1 MKLVEML
8 LNYLDF
14 YKITVLLI
22 AILII
27 CVTFLLISLDLSN
40 LSDKIP
46 VNNNITIKSFE
57 KEKKIVLNDKI
68 INKEIV
74 KKNSP
79 KLNVKAFYLNKFSEI
94 ENKFMLNEETENIS
108 LFTKNFIITKNNIKN
123 KNDEISKM
131 FIESL
136 SSLNSWKNNDIEN
149 KIFEELNWNIEKK
162 LEEEEESIIFQYIF
176 PKYKDYNNFSP
187 SQSSLNS
194 FSETEDGEEEKEK
207 LILSKYK
214 LGICRIFDCCE
225 EIKSNIVKEV
235 NGSLYK
241 IYSKGNPY
249 LIKEKCKKET
259 IPQNFITIIEKYNK
273 EGYNIIGISG
283 KKIKMNYIQSQKIE
297 RNKCESNMLFLGF
310 IIYKV
315 NYDEYKSAYS

>member
-1 MKLVEML
+1 ML

-14 YKITVLLI
+14 YKITVLFI

-27 CVTFLLISLDLSN
+27 FVTFLLISLDSPS

-46 VNNNITIKSFE
+46 INNNITIKSFE
-57 KEKKIVLNDKI
+57 NEKKIVVNYKI

-74 KKNSP
+74 KSTSP
-79 KLNVKAFYLNKFSEI
+79 KLNIKGLYINKFSEI
-94 ENKFMLNEETENIS
+94 ENKFILNEETENIS
-108 LFTKNFIITKNNIKN
+108 LLTKNFIITKNNIKK

-149 KIFEELNWNIEKK
+149 KIFEELNWNIEKN

-187 SQSSLNS
+187 SQSSINS
-194 FSETEDGEEEKEK
+194 FSETEDGGEEKENI
-207 LILSKYK
+207 ILSKYK
-214 LGICRIFDCCE
+214 LGICRIFDYYD

-235 NGSLYK
+235 NGNLYK

-259 IPQNFITIIEKYNK
+259 IPQNFSIIIEKFNK
-273 EGYNIIGISG
+273 EGYYIVGISG

-297 RNKCESNMLFLGF
+297 RNKCESNMVFLGF

-315 NYDEYKSAYS
+315 NCDGYKSTYS

>member
-1 MKLVEML
+1 MNFLEML

-14 YKITVLLI
+14 YKIIVLFI

-27 CVTFLLISLDLSN
+27 FVTFLLISLFSPILPN
-40 LSDKIP
+40 KIP
-46 VNNNITIKSFE
+46 INKIIIKSFE
-57 KEKKIVLNDKI
+57 NEKKVEGNYKN
-68 INKEIV
+68 INKELI
-74 KKNSP
+74 KPNST
-79 KLNVKAFYLNKFSEI
+79 KIDIKGFYLNKFSES

-108 LFTKNFIITKNNIKN
+108 LLTKNFIITKNNIKN

-131 FIESL
+131 FIECL

-187 SQSSLNS
+187 SQSSINS

-214 LGICRIFDCCE
+214 LGICRIFDYYE

>member
-1 MKLVEML
+1 MDFVEML

-14 YKITVLLI
+14 YKITVLFI

-27 CVTFLLISLDLSN
+27 FVTFLLISLDSPSI
-40 LSDKIP
+40 SDKFPI
-46 VNNNITIKSFE
+46 NNKITIKSFE
-57 KEKKIVLNDKI
+57 NEKKILVNYKI

-74 KKNSP
+74 NPKST
-79 KLNVKAFYLNKFSEI
+79 KLNIKGFYLNKFSEI
-94 ENKFMLNEETENIS
+94 ENKFILKEETENIS
-108 LFTKNFIITKNNIKN
+108 LLTKNFIITKNNIKN

-187 SQSSLNS
+187 SQSSINS

-207 LILSKYK
+207 
-214 LGICRIFDCCE
+214 
-225 EIKSNIVKEV
+225 
-235 NGSLYK
+235 
-241 IYSKGNPY
+241 
-249 LIKEKCKKET
+249 
-259 IPQNFITIIEKYNK
+259 
-273 EGYNIIGISG
+273 
-283 KKIKMNYIQSQKIE
+283 
-297 RNKCESNMLFLGF
+297 
-310 IIYKV
+310 
-315 NYDEYKSAYS
+315 